1 MVRTVRRKH
10 VGKEPGTPPRLLE
23 TSGSCGRL
31 YRHKYYPGIACRI
44 TPGWGNSPTSTIVAL
59 CVAHWPV
66 LHLAMDCSVRRRA
79 RPFCARISQLLVSVI
94 ARDAAQWVYDGV
106 WPPEAGLTRGLP
118 TITPAKTPSHPPAL
132 VPPGHAPPTPQTLA
146 PLWFPVL
153 SSHIPVRPIT
163 TGQAT
168 IFASK
173 SPDLPIPPRRHA
185 CSDST
190 HSSAAS
196 PRLAHRLSNIN
207 PRRHLAGF

>member
-146 PLWFPVL
+146 PPCGSPSSPRTFPSVPL
-153 SSHIPVRPIT
+153 PPDKPRSSHQNPPTCQYLLAATPAPTRLTRRPH
-163 TGQAT
+163 
-168 IFASK
+168 
-173 SPDLPIPPRRHA
+173 LL
-185 CSDST
+185 DSLIAYPT
-190 HSSAAS
+190 SIRVA
-196 PRLAHRLSNIN
+196 I
-207 PRRHLAGF
+207 